1 MKRLV
6 SSILC
11 AAILI
16 ACLSLSLSS
25 CAGLEIAAINRLEGK
40 ERAAAVF
47 LRMAVAVTGTKSY
60 TLDSKSDF
68 NVTLAENKNM
78 TVHVEQTDTFEYD
91 GSDIKAHRTD
101 ANSTVTIDGQD
112 PVTENQTIAFA
123 DGKLSIADDLTGVKI
138 FSAASFDDAKGFF
151 EENRTDDLEFDDISS
166 ITCDY
171 EEGMGWTL
179 TLSEMSGKTLG
190 NFSESIE
197 SLDYVLDDTY
207 LDDVVFKMTVSESF
221 IPSSLSIEYVF
232 ASNSPDDTTVT
243 VPTMK
248 LESTFRDFGS
258 TKVEV
263 DLTGYTEVAD
273 ITLLK
278 KVKDTLDEA
287 KEAQKGSFEF
297 SSKSEAEFSGKSSF
311 YSEEDTVTYEEKD
324 GKFTYNI
331 TAFTNEDLKITITY
345 ADGKQTAKIKALVG
359 SKYYGSK
366 FSDQTSKQSEAE
378 AKAFIN
384 AMIDSGSFNIFN
396 ISSIELKEE
405 SNGKKT
411 YELKVGKPNT
421 AQFTNALRQNGFKEE
436 DADFDATFTVVME
449 GDRLV
454 EYTYVCTCTGNSSKK
469 PFSIKVTTGFSAFSY
484 YSEPSGTDST
494 PDTGV
499 EM

>member
-25 CAGLEIAAINRLEGK
+25 CADLEIAAINRLEGK

-47 LRMAVAVTGTKSY
+47 LRMIVALKDTKSY
-60 TLDSKSDF
+60 TLEIKSDI
-68 NVTLAENKNM
+68 NATLDDNKNM
-78 TVHVEQTDTFEYD
+78 TVHVDQTESLEYD
-91 GSDIKAHRTD
+91 GSDVKAYRSET
-101 ANSTVTIDGQD
+101 NNTVTIDGQD
-112 PVTENQTIAFA
+112 PVIEKSTLTFY
-123 DGKLSIADDLTGVKI
+123 DGKLGLANESNGVRI
-138 FSAASFDDAKGFF
+138 FSAASFEDAKGFLD
-151 EENRTDDLEFDDISS
+151 ESRSADLEFNDISS

-171 EEGMGWTL
+171 EKDTGWTL
-179 TLSEMSGKTLG
+179 TFAEMSGKTLG

-207 LDDVVFKMTVSESF
+207 LDDVIFKMTVSESF

-232 ASNSPDDTTVT
+232 ASSSPDDAQVT
-243 VPTMK
+243 LPTMK
-248 LESTFRDFGS
+248 LEAAFYDLGS

-273 ITLLK
+273 ITILQK
-278 KVKDTLDEA
+278 INDTLTEA

-311 YSEEDTVTYEEKD
+311 YSEEDTVTYEKKD

-331 TAFTNEDLKITITY
+331 TAFTNDDLKITITY

-366 FSDQTSKQSEAE
+366 FSDQTAKQSEAE

-454 EYTYVCTCTGNSSKK
+454 EYTYVCTCTGKSSKK